1 MKSYRKTMLVLTLLM
16 SFTTFT
22 IVARNKKPDSEFKNL
37 KVYPQDISKQK
48 LDKDMELFAR
58 SLNVKCGYC
67 HVHEGETW
75 DYASDKKH
83 KKEEARDMMRMT
95 KEINEK
101 YFGAD
106 STSKPSDLAMN
117 CYTCHRGEEEPVI
130 QWDTINIKRLEP
142 AVNRWESY
150 KQ

>member
-1 MKSYRKTMLVLTLLM
+1 
-16 SFTTFT
+16 
-22 IVARNKKPDSEFKNL
+22 
-37 KVYPQDISKQK
+37 
-48 LDKDMELFAR
+48 MELFAR

-67 HVHEGETW
+67 HVQEGETW

-95 KEINEK
+95 KDINEK

-106 STSKPSDLAMN
+106 SSSKPYDLAMN
-117 CYTCHRGEEEPVI
+117 CFTCHRLEEEPVI
-130 QWDTINIKRLEP
+130 QWDTATIKMSAP
-142 AVNRWESY
+142 PVNRWDSY